1 MHADV
6 TSVTSP
12 SPTSDT
18 RTLSSVS
25 GFHLGSQ
32 QAMLSSRS
40 VDVAA
45 GDRIPFSLNTTQ
57 LCEDATCPLPALSV
71 GGRSCR
77 NVVPVGQTGSIPF
90 GWGTVIHYHSTE
102 NEGDGNFKGTSLF
115 KVSPEGGQRLQICQR
130 AGRAVREMG
139 LGCKCPGWG
148 GGGLSRGLFLLNGLL
163 DLDLKPASV
172 FAPQVKTVTSLSW
185 FL

>member
-6 TSVTSP
+6 TSVISP

-32 QAMLSSRS
+32 QAMLPSCS
-40 VDVAA
+40 VDVAV

-71 GGRSCR
+71 GGQSCR

-90 GWGTVIHYHSTE
+90 GCRIVIHYHSTE
-102 NEGDGNFKGTSLF
+102 NEGDRNFKGTSLF
-115 KVSPEGGQRLQICQR
+115 KVSPEGGQRLFR
-130 AGRAVREMG
+130 SVS
-139 LGCKCPGWG
+139 GWE
-148 GGGLSRGLFLLNGLL
+148 
-163 DLDLKPASV
+163 DP
-172 FAPQVKTVTSLSW
+172 
-185 FL
+185 